1 MFHIPEMP
9 ATGTGGTGGANR
21 AASGVSFVDREGC
34 DRPVPAHPGN
44 GNGNGIMA
52 SAGAHGGAD
61 VHGAGVDEAAIEAA
75 GEMPRKAPK

>member
-34 DRPVPAHPGN
+34 DRSVPAHPGN
-44 GNGNGIMA
+44 GI
-52 SAGAHGGAD
+52 
-61 VHGAGVDEAAIEAA
+61 
-75 GEMPRKAPK
+75 MPRQAPTAVRMSTALASMKPPLKPPGKCRGKRRNER

>member
-34 DRPVPAHPGN
+34 DRSVPAHP
-44 GNGNGIMA
+44 GNGIMA

-75 GEMPRKAPK
+75 GEMQRKAPK